1 MRLAIP
7 SDGELYESTLT
18 FLRNSGLAV
27 DRSSPRRYIASINSV
42 SDATVLFQRTGD
54 IPMKVEEGSAD
65 LGVTGLDRF
74 LELSAEGGDSIMVM
88 EDLGYGRC
96 ELVMGVPD
104 SWLDVDSMGDLADLS
119 LDLRERGRDLRIATK
134 YPRLVERHLLR
145 HGVNYFSLVQSS
157 GTLEASPAMG
167 FADIIADIT
176 STGVTM
182 RENRLKPVENGTILR
197 SQACIIGNR
206 RQLAGALS
214 TRQETKSLL
223 EHAEAYLRAGD
234 FFSITANI
242 LGNSPEEVA
251 AQVTRRPEVSGLK
264 GPTISR
270 VYSNGPGTWYAVT
283 LVVPRSRLLM
293 AVDHLRQIGG
303 GSVTVSQ
310 SHYVFQ
316 DRCASYQDLLKA
328 LGQVD

>member
-7 SDGELYESTLT
+7 SDGELYESTLA

-42 SDATVLFQRTGD
+42 SDVTVLFQRTGD

-74 LELSAEGGDSIMVM
+74 LELSAEGGDSILVM

-96 ELVMGVPD
+96 ELIMGVPD

-119 LDLRERGRDLRIATK
+119 IDLRERGRDLRIATK

-167 FADIIADIT
+167 FADVIADIT
-176 STGVTM
+176 STGTTM
-182 RENRLKPVENGTILR
+182 RENRLKPVENGTILK

-206 RQLAGALS
+206 RQLAGELS

-223 EHAEAYLRAGD
+223 EHAEAYLRARD

-242 LGNSPEEVA
+242 LGNSPEGVA

-270 VYSNGPGTWYAVT
+270 VYSDGPGTWYAVT
-283 LVVPRSRLLM
+283 LVAPRSRLLV

-310 SHYVFQ
+310 PHYVFQ